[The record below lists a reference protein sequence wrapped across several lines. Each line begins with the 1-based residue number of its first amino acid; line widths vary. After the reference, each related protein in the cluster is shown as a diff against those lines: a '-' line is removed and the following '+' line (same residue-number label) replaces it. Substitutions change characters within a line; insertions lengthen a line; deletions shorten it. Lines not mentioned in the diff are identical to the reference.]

1 MAGNQKRIGLYCLN
15 RLLTGL
21 SSTRQTGT
29 EGVKNQYI
37 VQLDLQISTIY
48 MDNRVSDLEN
58 HGSRAMNSSD
68 GDDDY
73 DGWLTR
79 LEKTTDQH
87 GQRLSVAEVDIKG
100 EKV

>member
-1 MAGNQKRIGLYCLN
+1 MVNVQL
-15 RLLTGL
+15 LLTGL
-21 SSTRQTGT
+21 SPKRQTGT

-58 HGSRAMNSSD
+58 HGSREVNSSD
-68 GDDDY
+68 GDDDDYDY

-87 GQRLSVAEVDIKG
+87 GQRLSVAEADIKG
-100 EKV
+100 ERV